1 MTTVAELPA
10 GFADKVLSA
19 QSTFRSVM
27 DAMARPGSVQRIEAA
42 AGVPAAMMRGTAA
55 IALTLFDH
63 DTPLWLDPSMSG
75 TSEVTKWFKFHTGA
89 PVIADSSI
97 CSFALIGD
105 ARSLPGLDRFAFG
118 SNEYPD
124 RSTTLILQV
133 ESLTRPRHRI
143 ARPRHR
149 WRRCYAGSD
158 PACGPVRA
166 AQDQPNAVS
175 ARHRCRAGSR
185 RYHCRDTPYHA
196 ACREGRLNMYVAV
209 KGGERAIENAH
220 RLLAHERRGDRDVPE
235 VSLAQISEQLSL
247 GVDRVMTEGSLYD
260 RELAALAIKQ
270 ARGDMIEAIFLLR
283 AFRATLPRFGA
294 TEPLDTGNMQVR
306 RRISST
312 FKDIPGGQILGPTFD
327 YTHRLLD
334 SQLAESFV
342 PEPPATSDPSPATM
356 PRVTDILGR
365 DGLIEPSPEADA
377 DAPVGDLTREPL
389 SFPAARDPRLQNLAR
404 ADEGFLLALGYSSQR
419 GYGRNHPFAGEIR
432 FGEVEV
438 EFMAEDAGFSVPL
451 SSVAL
456 TECQMV
462 NQFKGSA
469 TEAPC
474 FTRGYGLA
482 FGQSERKTMSMAL
495 VDRTLRARELGEEAV
510 APAQDEEFVMSHS
523 DNVQATGFVEHL
535 KLPHYVDFQS
545 ELGLLRKLR
554 KEFAEVAEISSMQE
568 AAE

>member
-1 MTTVAELPA
+1 
-10 GFADKVLSA
+10 
-19 QSTFRSVM
+19 
-27 DAMARPGSVQRIEAA
+27 
-42 AGVPAAMMRGTAA
+42 
-55 IALTLFDH
+55 
-63 DTPLWLDPSMSG
+63 
-75 TSEVTKWFKFHTGA
+75 
-89 PVIADSSI
+89 
-97 CSFALIGD
+97 
-105 ARSLPGLDRFAFG
+105 
-118 SNEYPD
+118 
-124 RSTTLILQV
+124 
-133 ESLTRPRHRI
+133 
-143 ARPRHR
+143 
-149 WRRCYAGSD
+149 
-158 PACGPVRA
+158 
-166 AQDQPNAVS
+166 
-175 ARHRCRAGSR
+175 
-185 RYHCRDTPYHA
+185 
-196 ACREGRLNMYVAV
+196 MYVAV

-270 ARGDMIEAIFLLR
+270 ARGDMIEAIFLVR

-294 TEPLDTGNMQVR
+294 TEPVDTAGMQVR

-334 SQLAESFV
+334 PQLAEAST
-342 PEPPATSDPSPATM
+342 PQAPATADAPLTAM
-356 PRVTDILGR
+356 PRVTDILGH
-365 DGLIEPSPEADA
+365 DGLIESSPQADP
-377 DAPVGDLTREPL
+377 DSSIGDLTREPL
-389 SFPAARDPRLQNLAR
+389 KFPAERDLRLQNLAR

-432 FGEVEV
+432 LGEVEV
-438 EFMAEDAGFSVPL
+438 EFMAEEVGFAVPL
-451 SSVAL
+451 GSITL

-495 VDRTLRARELGEEAV
+495 VDRTLRARELGEEIM

-554 KEFAEVAEISSMQE
+554 KQFSETAAASQPMQE